1 MRNALKAGV
10 HFAGTA
16 FLCAGVSASPADRA
30 QTTCTVDALS
40 LAKPAYMVVD
50 AVVRG
55 NRLLLPD
62 YTNGLREIDLTNG
75 KDLRSVLP
83 MGIDRGQ
90 VAGPQHLGCGP
101 ERCVVWGS
109 RYFWLYF
116 DPGWKLLDEYA
127 ARQSSPAGQPLV
139 FDDRMVVFGIARA
152 EIAGGGTPYLYVQY
166 DDGAIVPLQEFQP
179 SMPIQ
184 DIVKRIHF
192 QGITTGGLA
201 ALPGGG
207 WAFVDPRSYAVFI
220 FDKRDRLVRAWH
232 GANPSFRSPNWS
244 AYTIVH
250 DASGRQ
256 SFSRWQLAQPLVK
269 RPVVLGD
276 DLMGIVVG
284 LPDGVLRQRHVLDLY
299 RLDGEPVALGVPI
312 PGVTAGRL
320 IVADADDRRLVL
332 VGQESW
338 APSAATTVWEVKVP
352 ELKSLHKE

>member
-1 MRNALKAGV
+1 MRNALEVGV
-10 HFAGTA
+10 YFAGA
-16 FLCAGVSASPADRA
+16 VFLCAGALALPTERIQPS
-30 QTTCTVDALS
+30 CTVDALP
-40 LAKPAYMVVD
+40 LAKPAFMVVD

-55 NRLLLPD
+55 SRLLLPD

-83 MGIDRGQ
+83 MGTDRGQ

-101 ERCVVWGS
+101 GRCVVWGS

-116 DPGWKLLDEYA
+116 DPRWELVNEYIGKT
-127 ARQSSPAGQPLV
+127 SSPAGQPLV
-139 FDDRMVVFGIARA
+139 FDDRMVIFGVARA
-152 EIAGGGTPYLYVQY
+152 EITGGGTPYLFVQY
-166 DDGAIVPLQEFQP
+166 DDGAIVPLQEYQP
-179 SMPIQ
+179 SMPAQ
-184 DIVKRIHF
+184 EIVKRIHF
-192 QGITTGGLA
+192 HGPSAGGLGTLA
-201 ALPGGG
+201 DGG

-250 DASGRQ
+250 DDSGRRQ
-256 SFSRWQLAQPLVK
+256 FYRWQLAQPLVK

-284 LPDGVLRQRHVLDLY
+284 LPDGALRQRHVLDLY
-299 RLDGEPVALGVPI
+299 RLNGEPVALGVPI

-332 VGQESW
+332 VGQKSW

-352 ELKSLHKE
+352 ELKSLQ